1 MSKILEVENLVKK
14 YGDNYAVKNVSF
26 SVNEGEVLAIIGSSG
41 SGKSTVLRCINQLEK
56 IDGGNIKICG
66 DSMIKELK
74 TENKLP
80 KKYNKKNQKVIY
92 ADKDLLNKMNL
103 ECGMVFQ
110 NFNLFPHLSVLDNVT
125 EAMIQ
130 VLKKSKDEAEKEGIK
145 ILTRMGI
152 ESKIN
157 QYPCNLSGGEQQR
170 ASIARTLA
178 INPKIIFMDE
188 PTSALDPELVG
199 EVLKVV
205 KQLASEKR
213 TMVIVTH
220 EISFAREIAD
230 RVIFMSKGEI
240 IEEGKPEEVI
250 DNPKKDRTKE
260 FLKRYLK

>member
-1 MSKILEVENLVKK
+1 MSKILEVQNLVKK
-14 YGDNYAVKNVSF
+14 VGDNYAIKNVFF

-66 DSMIKELK
+66 DSMIKEIK

-80 KKYNKKNQKVIY
+80 KKYDSKNKKVVY
-92 ADKDLLNKMNL
+92 TDKETLNKMNL

-110 NFNLFPHLSVLDNVT
+110 NFNLFPHLTVLENVT

-130 VLKKSKDEAEKEGIK
+130 VLKKSKDEADKEGTN
-145 ILTRMGI
+145 ILTRMGL
-152 ESKIN
+152 EAKIN

-220 EISFAREIAD
+220 EIGFAREIAD

-250 DNPKKDRTKE
+250 DNPKKERTKE
-260 FLKRYLK
+260 FLQRYLK

>member
-1 MSKILEVENLVKK
+1 MNEILEIENLVKRFGK
-14 YGDNYAVKNVSF
+14 NYAVKNVSF
-26 SVNEGEVLAIIGSSG
+26 SVNEGEILAIIGSSG

-66 DSMIKELK
+66 EPMIKEIK
-74 TENKLP
+74 TDNKLP
-80 KKYNKKNQKVIY
+80 KKYNKKNNKVIY
-92 ADKDLLNKMNL
+92 ANKETLNKMNL

-110 NFNLFPHLSVLDNVT
+110 NFNLFPHLSVLENVT

-130 VLKKSKDEAEKEGIK
+130 VLKKSKEEAEKKGIK
-145 ILTRMGI
+145 ILTRMGL
-152 ESKIN
+152 EVKIN

-220 EISFAREIAD
+220 EISFI
-230 RVIFMSKGEI
+230 
-240 IEEGKPEEVI
+240 
-250 DNPKKDRTKE
+250 
-260 FLKRYLK
+260 

>member
-1 MSKILEVENLVKK
+1 MSKILEVQNLVKK
-14 YGDNYAVKNVSF
+14 VGDNYAIKNVFF

-56 IDGGNIKICG
+56 IDAGNIKICG
-66 DSMIKELK
+66 DSMIKEIK

-80 KKYNKKNQKVIY
+80 KKYDSKNKKVVY
-92 ADKDLLNKMNL
+92 TDKETLNKMNL

-110 NFNLFPHLSVLDNVT
+110 NFNLFPHLTVLENVT

-130 VLKKSKDEAEKEGIK
+130 VLKKSKDEADKEGTN
-145 ILTRMGI
+145 ILTRMGL
-152 ESKIN
+152 EAKIN

-220 EISFAREIAD
+220 EIGFAREIAD

-250 DNPKKDRTKE
+250 DNPKKERTKE
-260 FLKRYLK
+260 FLQRYLK